1 MSQFTAFFNAP
12 YSLLKITCDQ
22 THVLELRFVER
33 KSESAN
39 PSELTECVV
48 AQLAAFHQDPQF
60 KFTLPLNAVG
70 TSYQQKIWETL
81 RQIPVGQV
89 WRYSDISRQLQSSAR
104 AVGGACRRNPI
115 PVIVPCHRVVAASGL
130 GGFSGKTS
138 GAMMDVKRW
147 LLTHEG
153 VM

>member
-1 MSQFTAFFNAP
+1 M
-12 YSLLKITCDQ
+12 
-22 THVLELRFVER
+22 
-33 KSESAN
+33 
-39 PSELTECVV
+39 
-48 AQLAAFHQDPQF
+48 
-60 KFTLPLNAVG
+60 LPLKAVG
-70 TSYQQKIWETL
+70 TPYQQKIWETL

-130 GGFSGKTS
+130 GGFSGTTS

-147 LLTHEG
+147 LLAHEG